1 MSDAPPHLTPEEIEV
16 LYIAAVE
23 LDSRAGLNAMARHVS
38 ADLTRLATAAE
49 AGPSVLAEVL
59 RRFVW
64 DDAIDHLEFQAMN
77 PATRAAFAAARA
89 ILVSL
94 KAEWRA
100 PRDAVWEWDPPADG
114 GDDTGA

>member
-1 MSDAPPHLTPEEIEV
+1 MNDPAPHLAPAEIEV

-49 AGPSVLAEVL
+49 VGPSALGEVL
-59 RRFVW
+59 RRFAW

-89 ILVSL
+89 ILVSP

-100 PRDAVWEWDPPADG
+100 PRDLVWDWESPSGADA
-114 GDDTGA
+114 DE